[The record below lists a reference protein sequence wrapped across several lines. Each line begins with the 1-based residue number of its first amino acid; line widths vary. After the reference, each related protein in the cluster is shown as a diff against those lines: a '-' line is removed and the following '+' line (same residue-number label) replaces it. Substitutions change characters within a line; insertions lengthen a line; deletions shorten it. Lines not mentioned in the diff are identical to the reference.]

1 MLDGIN
7 YSTISG
13 DIKMYRPVFD
23 VKRYFGSWESN
34 KAQIINYS
42 IKISM
47 LIYKKMYEGLSF

>member
-47 LIYKKMYEGLSF
+47 LIYKIMYEG